1 MDPVKEESV
10 KIGATVP
17 SREVYKALWEMGEKK
32 GELTLLTE
40 PLDRLLNEQFP
51 PEVWIVDKLIPDEA
65 VTILAGFPGSFKTWL
80 YMYIAVK
87 VAKGQPVFGQYKTK
101 HTNVLVFDEESG
113 RRRLQNRFRQ
123 LGAPEDNSIHL
134 MSRAGYKM
142 NQLYANAIAQK
153 AREVGAGLIVFDS
166 FTRFNADSD
175 ENTSGDMAKL
185 MDFYRQLADAGFAV
199 LILHHNRKDN
209 AGNFNAGQAMR
220 GSTEIM
226 AAVDCQI
233 AVSRTGQSEI
243 VKLEQTKN
251 RDTWESAPIKL
262 RFQLNAR
269 EFEFVGTDKT
279 TAEIEAELH
288 SSLLELVKNNPGLA
302 QGSLTALAK
311 ASGIKVGDKKI
322 ISILEELERL
332 EKITIKPGSTPRA
345 YSYHLAS

>member
-10 KIGATVP
+10 KISATVP
-17 SREVYKALWEMGEKK
+17 NREVYKALWETGEKK

-40 PLDRLLNEQFP
+40 PLGQLLNEQFP

-262 RFQLNAR
+262 RFQLNAS
-269 EFEFVGTDKT
+269 EFEFMGTDKT
-279 TAEIEAELH
+279 TAEKEAD
-288 SSLLELVKNNPGLA
+288 LLDCVLNLVRNNPGA
-302 QGSLTALAK
+302 TQSALIAESK
-311 ASGIKVGDKKI
+311 VIGIKAGEKAIPK
-322 ISILEELERL
+322 LLKELERQ
-332 EKITIKPGSTPRA
+332 EKVVIRPGSTPRGF
-345 YSYHLAS
+345 SYHIAS